1 MPAVTFGGVGS
12 GIDTESIISGLLAA
26 SRGPLDS
33 VNQHATQVKSAVS
46 DMSDIGNLLSKL
58 KDSLVSLDTVQEVG
72 SFKVSSDNTAVAAS
86 ATGNAQ
92 PGSFEIEVSQLA
104 TAYKAYSNTLGVSQ
118 PSQQLN
124 QAGTLSLS
132 VGGKS
137 ADISIQA
144 TDTLDQVMTKV
155 NSSGLRVSASTV
167 FDGNQFRLQLRGLDT
182 GAANDVTVTEN
193 GTNFG
198 FGANVKSTGK
208 DAEFTVDGFSVKS
221 ATNQVT
227 GVISG
232 VTLALGTK
240 TAGPVTITVASDP
253 DAFQSKLQTLVS
265 SYNSLVTRI
274 HTEAGFGSIKASN
287 SELAGD
293 SALRSVTDRLN
304 NALTTTIG
312 TGKFQTL
319 GSIGI
324 ELNNDGTL
332 KLNATKFQNALTTDP
347 NAVTNILAG
356 DDKSA
361 KGVTDILGDLATSML
376 GDKGV
381 ITTRQDALNARQKD
395 LTNRADIEQ
404 KRLDQ
409 MEEQLRTQFT
419 QMDQLVSASN
429 AQMNFLKQNG

>member
-26 SRGPLDS
+26 SRGPLDA
-33 VNQHATQVKSAVS
+33 VNQQASQVKSAVS
-46 DMSDIGNLLSKL
+46 DMSDIGGLLSKL
-58 KDSLVSLDTVQEVG
+58 KDSLTSLDTVQEVG

-92 PGSFEIEVSQLA
+92 AGSFEIEVGNLA

-118 PSQQLN
+118 PSQALN

-137 ADISIQA
+137 ADVSIAA
-144 TDTLDQVMTKV
+144 TDTLDQVMNKV
-155 NSSGLRVSASTV
+155 NASGLRVSASAV

-182 GAANDVTVTEN
+182 GTANDVTVTEN
-193 GTNFG
+193 GTSFG
-198 FGANVKSTGK
+198 FASNVKSNGK
-208 DAEFTVDGFSVKS
+208 DANFTVDGIAITS
-221 ATNQVT
+221 ASNQVS
-227 GVISG
+227 GVING
-232 VTLALGTK
+232 VTLALGAK
-240 TAGPVTITVASDP
+240 TTGPATVTIASDA
-253 DAFQSKLQTLVS
+253 DSFQSKLQTMVN
-265 SYNSLVTRI
+265 SYNSLITRI
-274 HTEAGFGSIKASN
+274 HSEAGFGSIKASN
-287 SELAGD
+287 TELAGD

-324 ELNNDGTL
+324 RLNNDGTL
-332 KLNATKFQNALTTDP
+332 KLDTTKFQTALSSDP
-347 NAVTNILAG
+347 NAVTKILAG
-356 DDKSA
+356 DDKSV
-361 KGVTDILGDLATSML
+361 KGVTDILADLASGML
-376 GDKGV
+376 DTKGV

-395 LTNRADIEQ
+395 LGDRADIEQ

-409 MEEQLRTQFT
+409 LETQLRTQFT
-419 QMDQLVSASN
+419 QMDQLVSASK
-429 AQMNFLKQNG
+429 AQMNFLTAK